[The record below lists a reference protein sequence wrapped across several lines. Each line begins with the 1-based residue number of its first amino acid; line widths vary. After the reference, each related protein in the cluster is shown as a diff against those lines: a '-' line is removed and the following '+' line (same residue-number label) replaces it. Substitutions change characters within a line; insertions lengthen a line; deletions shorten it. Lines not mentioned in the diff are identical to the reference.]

1 MIKFPT
7 ISLRTICKALNVNR
21 SSTYYTKSKALISRD
36 SLLAQQIQTIRLD
49 HPHYGLRRLKM
60 ELDERL
66 DEGLELDEEVVG
78 VVGIN
83 RIRRICRTHN
93 LLLDKKSKKLKKR
106 DIGLDPSTIPNLV
119 KELQTEQ
126 KILKP
131 NGVTTTVLNTNIT
144 KPNQVWSSDFTYF
157 NYYGIWYYLA
167 TVIDTYSKEITGFA
181 LSTNHSTKLIQTALI
196 NGINKYN
203 TTPEIAHS
211 DQGSEYTSE
220 EYQNTLRHYNIKPS
234 NSAKSSPWEVKK
246 WRSGSPRLEP
256 RHDNG
261 YQESF
266 YGKFKLE
273 LEFHLLPYQ
282 ATYAD
287 IYNYIANQ
295 IDYYNNHR
303 FHTSIKDKPVR
314 FRQRYYQRNRDTQ
327 EENLLLEKVGP

>member
-1 MIKFPT
+1 
-7 ISLRTICKALNVNR
+7 
-21 SSTYYTKSKALISRD
+21 
-36 SLLAQQIQTIRLD
+36 
-49 HPHYGLRRLKM
+49 M

-66 DEGLELDEEVVG
+66 ELYVEAVGAVKVVS

-83 RIRRICRTHN
+83 RIRRICRINN
-93 LLLDKKSKKLKKR
+93 LLLNKKSKKLKKR
-106 DIGLDPSTIPNLV
+106 DIGLDPSKIPNLI

-131 NGVTTTVLNTNIT
+131 NGVTSTTVNTNIT

-167 TVIDTYSKEITGFA
+167 TVIDTYNKEVTGFA

-196 NGINKYN
+196 NGVNKYN

-234 NSAKSSPWEVKK
+234 NSAKSSPWE
-246 WRSGSPRLEP
+246 
-256 RHDNG
+256 NG

-282 ATYAD
+282 ATTQANATYAD

-303 FHTSIKDKPVR
+303 FHTTIKDKPVR
-314 FRQRYYQRNRDTQ
+314 FRQRYYQGL
-327 EENLLLEKVGP
+327 EENLLLEKEGP

>member
-1 MIKFPT
+1 MGINCGDIDSSSSSSSSTTPSNSTISNLLIKFPT
-7 ISLRTICKALNVNR
+7 ISRRAICKALNLNR
-21 SSTYYTKSKALISRD
+21 SSTYYTKSKTLISRD

-60 ELDERL
+60 ELDE
-66 DEGLELDEEVVG
+66 ESVG

-83 RIRRICRTHN
+83 RIRRICRINN
-93 LLLDKKSKKLKKR
+93 LLLDEKSKKIKKR
-106 DIGLDPSTIPNLV
+106 DVGLDPSKIPNLI

-131 NGVTTTVLNTNIT
+131 NGVTTTILNHNIT

-181 LSTNHSTKLIQTALI
+181 LSTNHSTKLIQIALI

-220 EYQNTLRHYNIKPS
+220 EYQNTLKHYNIKQS
-234 NSAKSSPWEVKK
+234 NSAKSSPWE
-246 WRSGSPRLEP
+246 
-256 RHDNG
+256 NG

-314 FRQRYYQRNRDTQ
+314 FRQRYYLGL
-327 EENLLLEKVGP
+327 EENLVLEKVGP